1 MMYIL
6 LSSIALQYLHK
17 VFRNHAYLVYI
28 PIDPVVSLGRI
39 TITILSHKVDQAL
52 IENKDYNK
60 ILRMYY
66 LSYRKFYLI
75 LKSSRITILLVYLY

>member
-39 TITILSHKVDQAL
+39 TTHIEVLYIQQLKRNLNNYALLDAFCLRHARHK
-52 IENKDYNK
+52 
-60 ILRMYY
+60 
-66 LSYRKFYLI
+66 
-75 LKSSRITILLVYLY
+75 

>member
-28 PIDPVVSLGRI
+28 PIDPVVSLGRSMK
-39 TITILSHKVDQAL
+39 LCYEMKQCKEWS
-52 IENKDYNK
+52 
-60 ILRMYY
+60 
-66 LSYRKFYLI
+66 
-75 LKSSRITILLVYLY
+75 

>member
-39 TITILSHKVDQAL
+39 TTHIEVLYIQQGLVFFLLEDSIFLYFLRHK
-52 IENKDYNK
+52 
-60 ILRMYY
+60 
-66 LSYRKFYLI
+66 
-75 LKSSRITILLVYLY
+75 